1 MGGKCACQCW
11 HQQGR
16 GRMHNWQLW
25 RKSQQVP
32 ASLAHTL
39 GLVNASPLKTVSVPF
54 ELLIFTLAP
63 GLSESVH
70 KPFKFSISYGLVVLL
85 EISPIGFQGQMLCRL
100 LFPLYVPR
108 AGVSDVGD
116 RPCAPLGQFPY
127 YGILPCCRSPCLGF
141 LIRLHLHLSYLSG
154 CGPSVL

>member
-1 MGGKCACQCW
+1 MESVLVNAGTNKAQGGCTTGDCQPL
-11 HQQGR
+11 HLR
-16 GRMHNWQLW
+16 

-85 EISPIGFQGQMLCRL
+85 EISPIGFQGQMLWGL
-100 LFPLYVPR
+100 LFPL
-108 AGVSDVGD
+108 
-116 RPCAPLGQFPY
+116 
-127 YGILPCCRSPCLGF
+127 
-141 LIRLHLHLSYLSG
+141 
-154 CGPSVL
+154 